1 MKNLENK
8 EIFAKNLKY
17 YMDKNNLDRNKLCED
32 LDLKYM
38 TLSDWI
44 NAKTYPRIDKIELL
58 ADYFKINKSDLIEDK
73 VSPTPSTRLLSNK
86 EKEILMPFNKLN
98 GEGQNKV
105 IDYTYDLLNSDK
117 YVEEEVASYIGY
129 AAAGRG
135 YNYLDDIKVDIAIPK
150 KDRPNYDFIIK
161 VTGDSMAP
169 KIKNGSLAFVKV
181 NTDYD
186 NGKIYVVDNDGS
198 VFIKKVFFEQDRII
212 LRSINKKYGDIEIT
226 FSDGFRVLGE
236 VVDFENQ

>member
-73 VSPTPSTRLLSNK
+73 TTPPLPK
-86 EKEILMPFNKLN
+86 EFIPLTKIKKIPIL
-98 GEGQNKV
+98 
-105 IDYTYDLLNSDK
+105 
-117 YVEEEVASYIGY
+117 GY
-129 AAAGRG
+129 APCGSFSWAEEDFQG
-135 YNYLDDIKVDIAIPK
+135 YFVADELIKADYCLVAK
-150 KDRPNYDFIIK
+150 
-161 VTGDSMAP
+161 GDSMIDAD
-169 KIKNGSLAFVKV
+169 I
-181 NTDYD
+181 
-186 NGKIYVVDNDGS
+186 NDGDI
-198 VFIKKVFFEQDRII
+198 VFMKHTQEVENGRIAVVRIDDTVTLKKVIKLSDKVILQPYNNEYEPII
-212 LRSINKKYGDIEIT
+212 LQDEPKASI
-226 FSDGFRVLGE
+226 VGE
-236 VVDFENQ
+236 MVGVYKVR